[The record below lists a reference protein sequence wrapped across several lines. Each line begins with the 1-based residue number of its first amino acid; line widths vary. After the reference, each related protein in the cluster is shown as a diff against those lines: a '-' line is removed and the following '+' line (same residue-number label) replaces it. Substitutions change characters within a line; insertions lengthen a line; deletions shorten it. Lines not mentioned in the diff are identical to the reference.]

1 MYFILF
7 QLINIINLS
16 SLSSIPT
23 KKIYNI
29 NFIFYIRLKFISINF
44 FFNKY

>member
-1 MYFILF
+1 MFKITYRDLY
-7 QLINIINLS
+7 QV
-16 SLSSIPT
+16 SLR
-23 KKIYNI
+23 KKILNI